1 MRRLTLPLAAVRAR
15 APRPRALARYALL
28 LAAAGPVAP
37 LAVARAQTPAPP
49 AAGEAGQIAV
59 EQYTLPNG
67 LKVVLAEDHTSQVV
81 AVDVWYDV
89 GSRNERRGRTGFAHL
104 FEHMMFQGSGNL
116 KKGEHPQL
124 VERGGGSLNGSTTY
138 DRTNYFETLPS
149 NRLNLGLWLEA
160 DRMRSLAITD
170 TNFANQREAVK
181 EERRLR
187 VDNQP
192 YSTAIVEYTNL
203 AFDSTTCF
211 PYAHSVI
218 GSMDDLN
225 AAKTEDVQEFFKQYY
240 APNNATLTVVGDFD
254 PAEAKRLIDQYFGA
268 IPRAAQ
274 PAAVTCDQKF
284 NPGTVRR
291 RVTDAKATLPA
302 TLQVYRIPAYDHADT
317 PAIELLATILG
328 QGESSRLNRSL
339 AREAKAAVQAQTFV
353 NPFGPRRGP
362 GMFIGFAIA
371 NQGVRVDSVDAL
383 LSAQIARLAAEGV
396 TEAELTKAKNL
407 YRADQ
412 ITDRQ
417 RAMNVAE
424 ALQTSSMFL
433 GDPNA
438 INTNLERYM
447 KVSVD
452 DVKRVAATYLRP
464 DNAVLL
470 IVTPPEVQP

>member
-1 MRRLTLPLAAVRAR
+1 MRRLTLPLAAERVRSAR
-15 APRPRALARYALL
+15 RLTCTLV
-28 LAAAGPVAP
+28 LAAAAP
-37 LAVARAQTPAPP
+37 LPLLRAQGPAAQPP
-49 AAGEAGQIAV
+49 AAREAGQIAV
-59 EQYTLPNG
+59 EKYTLPNG

-81 AVDVWYDV
+81 AVDVWFHV
-89 GSRNERRGRTGFAHL
+89 GSRNERASRTGFAHL
-104 FEHMMFQGSGNL
+104 FEHMMFQGSANV

-124 VERGGGSLNGSTTY
+124 VSRAGGSLNGSTTY

-160 DRMRSLAITD
+160 DRMRSLAVND
-170 TNFANQREAVK
+170 SNFHNQREAVK

-192 YSTAIVEYTNL
+192 YSAAIVEYANL
-203 AFDSTTCF
+203 AFDSTSCF

-218 GSMDDLN
+218 GSMEDLN
-225 AAKTEDVQEFFKQYY
+225 AAKTEDVQAFFKQYY

-254 PAEAKRLIDQYFGA
+254 PAEAKRLIDQYFGP
-268 IPRAAQ
+268 IPSGAQ
-274 PAAVTCDQKF
+274 PPPVACDQKF
-284 NPGTVRR
+284 NTGTIRR
-291 RVTDAKATLPA
+291 RVTDTKATLPA
-302 TLQVYRIPAYDHADT
+302 TLQVYRIPAYSHADT
-317 PAIELLATILG
+317 PALELLATILG

-339 AREAKAAVQAQTFV
+339 AREAKAAVQAQAFV
-353 NPFGPRRGP
+353 NPFGPRLGP
-362 GMFIGFAIA
+362 GMFMGFAIA

-383 LSAQIARLAAEGV
+383 LSAQIARLTSEGV

-417 RAMNVAE
+417 RALNVAE
-424 ALQTSSMFL
+424 ALQTSNMFL

-464 DNAVLL
+464 DNAVIL